1 MLVNLNWIE
10 ANPITLEH
18 HILKLLSPNLILI
31 LSRHIVVILASSIWV
46 RGLWFFS
53 MIIFFTSCEQ
63 IVFPFNYSGFIIMMI
78 FSLMMLINL
87 VKIATANHFN
97 LCSFSSLYLI
107 TDKWLLAAIDPTTKI
122 LRMKSSRDIL
132 GRNYR
137 LHVAMMNIS
146 WSSWRKTGVPSEIC
160 SSDHSRGSILRRMNF
175 SLADIKPL

>member
-1 MLVNLNWIE
+1 
-10 ANPITLEH
+10 
-18 HILKLLSPNLILI
+18 
-31 LSRHIVVILASSIWV
+31 
-46 RGLWFFS
+46 
-53 MIIFFTSCEQ
+53 
-63 IVFPFNYSGFIIMMI
+63 MMI